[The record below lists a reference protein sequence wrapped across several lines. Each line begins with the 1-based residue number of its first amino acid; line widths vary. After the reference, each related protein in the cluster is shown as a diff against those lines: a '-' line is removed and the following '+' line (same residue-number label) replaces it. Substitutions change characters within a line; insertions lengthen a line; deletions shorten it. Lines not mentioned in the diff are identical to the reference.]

1 MISITHD
8 LIAGTQ
14 ATICGPIALKGFA
27 LANAG
32 FDRNTSCESW
42 SLPNTAHTPADR
54 ELISDI
60 KTALVRAGLTVHV
73 NIEPWTS
80 PSDDARTAHRVQ
92 PRHPSGHYRLAEFQP
107 RDLICYS
114 QSDGSTP
121 HWARVTTCLQR
132 TVVAYAIDLPAAGLL
147 LPAFRVLEVRRGSF
161 RTNTIAAFT
170 RFA

>member
-1 MISITHD
+1 MIIITHD
-8 LIAGTQ
+8 LVAGTQ
-14 ATICGPIALKGFA
+14 ATICGPIVLKGFA

-32 FDRNTSCESW
+32 FDRNTSRESW

-54 ELISDI
+54 ELISRI
-60 KTALVRAGLTVHV
+60 QTTLIRSGLTVRV

-114 QSDGSTP
+114 QPDSSTLN
-121 HWARVTTCLQR
+121 WARVATHGTR
-132 TVVAYAIDLPAAGLL
+132 TVVAYAINFPAARIL
-147 LPAFRVLEVRRGSF
+147 LPAFRVLEVRRRPS
-161 RTNTIAAFT
+161 RANTTAAFT
-170 RFA
+170 RSA